1 MEFFCF
7 FFFKQKTA
15 YAIRIRDWSA
25 DVGSSDL
32 HARIAYGSSKGA
44 IIAMSKYVATQY
56 GHQGIRSNTIAP
68 GVIMTQA
75 LERTVPGLK
84 EMIAR
89 HVLTPRF
96 GTPDDIA
103 ALVAFL
109 ASDESGYITGETI
122 SISGGSLIHQPHYA
136 DLFAAMGL
144 GDRKS

>member
-1 MEFFCF
+1 
-7 FFFKQKTA
+7 
-15 YAIRIRDWSA
+15 
-25 DVGSSDL
+25 
-32 HARIAYGSSKGA
+32 
-44 IIAMSKYVATQY
+44 MSKYVATQY

-122 SISGGSLIHQPHYA
+122 SISGGRLIHQPHYA
-136 DLFAAMGL
+136 DLL
-144 GDRKS
+144 DRQRTRLKSRQ